1 MTEKIQVELSKR
13 YSSIANEIE
22 RESDIQSIL
31 THGGKDIE
39 TTMQQLHTISSQIQN
54 AVAYVEEV

>member
-13 YSSIANEIE
+13 YSSLANEIE

-39 TTMQQLHTISSQIQN
+39 STMQQLQTIRTQIQH
-54 AVAYVEEV
+54 AMAYVEEV